1 MNKLEKMKKVL
12 VQRAM
17 DIYHDMRYDIEIKEY
32 PEHFKRMG
40 KIIAKVDSYNTL
52 SSLIED
58 ISKGKFDVLGVE
70 PSCDDCLEDLFKEV
84 FS

>member
-32 PEHFKRMG
+32 PDHFKRMG

-58 ISKGKFDVLGVE
+58 ISKGEFDVLGVE